1 MYNEHVSSS
10 KYNEADVK
18 HDESPVKHLLCISC
32 MSQTTICIHHV
43 PFSDINC
50 NFITSVNYVALCS
63 SHFCFQF
70 LYNKKCNNYFYHR
83 LKFQVC
89 YATVT

>member
-18 HDESPVKHLLCISC
+18 HDDKKAQLSIFCVFLACPK
-32 MSQTTICIHHV
+32 TTICIHHV
-43 PFSDINC
+43 PFRDINC

-70 LYNKKCNNYFYHR
+70 L
-83 LKFQVC
+83 
-89 YATVT
+89 